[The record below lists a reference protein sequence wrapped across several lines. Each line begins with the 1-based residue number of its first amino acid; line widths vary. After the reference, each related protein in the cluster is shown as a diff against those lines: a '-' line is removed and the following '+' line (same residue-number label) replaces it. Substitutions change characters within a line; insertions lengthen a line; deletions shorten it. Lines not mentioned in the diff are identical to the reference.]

1 MKLSYFS
8 WASKRRKQTRISKHK
23 NRTMAI
29 PRLEDVLNIELLAA
43 KRGHSQDIVER
54 EYYSK

>member
-1 MKLSYFS
+1 MQLLYFS
-8 WASKRRKQTRISKHK
+8 WASKRRKQTITSKHK

-43 KRGHSQDIVER
+43 KRGHKQS
-54 EYYSK
+54 EY